1 VVACRH
7 VYTFL
12 ARPLTCIEHVNR
24 LPRRPISTLI
34 RLGSNPLRALIQ
46 IVMIGYWAHRQQID
60 LAPKQSTRRK
70 PSICSDSYFIGWNSM
85 QCWVCFCR
93 LCNAFDAE
101 VDSAVKHYKGIR
113 TESDLISVE
122 VNNME
127 STIMTR
133 NFLQHKANPLHPAAG
148 RHMREKD
155 SLETKT

>member
-1 VVACRH
+1 MVACRH

-12 ARPLTCIEHVNR
+12 ARPLTCIEHVNG
-24 LPRRPISTLI
+24 LSRRPISTLI

-70 PSICSDSYFIGWNSM
+70 PSICSDS
-85 QCWVCFCR
+85 
-93 LCNAFDAE
+93 
-101 VDSAVKHYKGIR
+101 AVKHYKGIR

-148 RHMREKD
+148 RHMRKIPWKPKHD
-155 SLETKT
+155 AHHSI